1 MGLGVNS
8 CCKSERIA
16 DNFQLIT
23 SLNLVYLHFQSLLKV
38 IQLHDLKFKP
48 FLSAQEIQ
56 TAIDAMASKI
66 QADHAEHTPVFLGI
80 LNGSFMVVSDLL
92 KAYTGQCEVSFVKLA
107 SYEGTSTTHEVKQLL
122 GLNQDLKGRHVVVV
136 EDIVDTGNTV
146 EEIVKLLADSGA
158 ASVKIATLFLKPE
171 AYHKS
176 ITIDYVALEIP
187 NKFIVGFGLDY
198 NGLGRN
204 LPEVYQLAD

>member
-1 MGLGVNS
+1 M
-8 CCKSERIA
+8 
-16 DNFQLIT
+16 
-23 SLNLVYLHFQSLLKV
+23 
-38 IQLHDLKFKP
+38 IQLHDLRFKP

-56 TAIDAMASKI
+56 TAVEKMAAQI
-66 QADHAEHTPVFLGI
+66 QADHQAITPLFLGI
-80 LNGSFMVVSDLL
+80 LNGSFMVTADLL
-92 KAYTGQCEVSFVKLA
+92 KAYTAACEVSFVKLA

-146 EEIVKLLADSGA
+146 VEIVNLLKDSGA

-171 AYHKS
+171 AYQKS
-176 ITIDYVALEIP
+176 IAIDYVALEIP
-187 NKFIVGFGLDY
+187 NKFIVGYGLDY
-198 NGLGRN
+198 DGLGRN